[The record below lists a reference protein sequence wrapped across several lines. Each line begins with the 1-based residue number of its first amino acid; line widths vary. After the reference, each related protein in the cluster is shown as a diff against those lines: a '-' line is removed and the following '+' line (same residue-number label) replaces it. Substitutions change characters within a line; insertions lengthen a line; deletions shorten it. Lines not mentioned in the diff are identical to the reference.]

1 MISTDEFEWSRQLFG
16 GSDLGDVRRTARL
29 VDVAARMATQMGRSL
44 AKSCEGDP
52 AALLGGYR
60 LMRNDAVEPEAIR
73 SGGFDHVGQK
83 AQTHQLLLAVEDSTS
98 ITYTH
103 AAAAELGLTGSKQDV
118 KRSGFLVHSVLLLDA
133 VSEQTV
139 GLIEQQ
145 HWCRD
150 RASFGKK
157 HLRKQRAYE
166 DKESY
171 KWEQASVQ
179 TAKRLGL
186 AMERTLSVCDRESD
200 VYEYLLYKCQHNQRF
215 VVRAQVDRKILH
227 NELKLVEAME
237 RTAPAL
243 WCYTVQIP
251 QRGGRKAREAKLLLR
266 SATLEL
272 LAPAGRTLSA
282 GSLKVNVVLAEEI
295 DAPTQLEPLS
305 WVLLTTEAVSSA
317 EDARQ
322 VVRYYE
328 LRWRIEDYHKAWKSG
343 VGVERQRFQ
352 CAENLE
358 RMLVITAF
366 LAVRLLQLR
375 ECLNAPADRPEV
387 SCEAV
392 LSEDEWKV
400 LWLSTE
406 RNKPLPQPAPP
417 TTWAFYAIAKLGGFT
432 DTKRT
437 GRPSWDTIWH
447 GWFRLQE
454 RLEGY
459 QLSKSALAEL

>member
-1 MISTDEFEWSRQLFG
+1 MISIDEFEWSQQLFG
-16 GSDLGDVRRTARL
+16 GSDLGDARRTARL
-29 VDVAARMATQMGRSL
+29 VDVAARMAAQVGRSL
-44 AKSCEGDP
+44 AKSCEGNQ

-60 LMRNDAVEPEAIR
+60 LMRNEAVEPEAIR
-73 SGGFDHVGQK
+73 SGGFEHVAQK
-83 AQTHQLLLAVEDSTS
+83 AQRHQLLLAVEDSTS
-98 ITYTH
+98 ISYTH
-103 AAAAELGLTGSKQDV
+103 AAAAELGVTGSKPDV

-150 RASFGKK
+150 RAGFGKK
-157 HLRKQRAYE
+157 HLRRQRAYE

-179 TAKRLGL
+179 TSKRLGL
-186 AMERTLSVCDRESD
+186 AMERTLSICDRESD
-200 VYEYLLYKCQHNQRF
+200 VYEYLLYKCQQHQRF
-215 VVRAQVDRKILH
+215 VARAQVDRKLLH
-227 NELKLVEAME
+227 NELKLFEAMAC
-237 RTAPAL
+237 TAPAL
-243 WCYTVQIP
+243 CCYSVQIP

-272 LAPAGRTLSA
+272 LAPTGRTVSP

-295 DAPTQLEPLS
+295 DAPTPLEPLS
-305 WVLLTTEAVSSA
+305 WVLLTTENVSSA
-317 EDARQ
+317 EEARQ

-352 CAENLE
+352 CVENLE

-375 ECLNAPADRPEV
+375 ECLNAPAAADRPET

-406 RNKPLPQPAPP
+406 RKKALATSSATGN
-417 TTWAFYAIAKLGGFT
+417 LGILRYCKTRRIYRYQANGT
-432 DTKRT
+432 SRVGHHLARLVSLARTT
-437 GRPSWDTIWH
+437 GRLPTQQV
-447 GWFRLQE
+447 G
-454 RLEGY
+454 
-459 QLSKSALAEL
+459 AC